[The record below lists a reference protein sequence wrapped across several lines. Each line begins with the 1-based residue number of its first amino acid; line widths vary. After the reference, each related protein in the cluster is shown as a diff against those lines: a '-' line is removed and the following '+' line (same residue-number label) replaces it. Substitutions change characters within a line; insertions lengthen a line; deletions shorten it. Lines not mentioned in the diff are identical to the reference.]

1 MRFAASGQ
9 PATPSRRRRDGFTLI
24 ELLVVMFIMA
34 LIVALIVNVGRYVT
48 ASAAKKETQAA
59 MAIVI
64 RAIQA
69 YQEEDPN
76 SAAPQANDTDELMT
90 KLYKSDKASAI
101 LNKLSGENM
110 GGESN
115 KLLDGFGEE
124 MKYDRDG
131 GFGGT
136 PVLISPGPD
145 RRFGSEGDEYGHD
158 DIRSDR

>member
-1 MRFAASGQ
+1 MRFAGPGQ
-9 PATPSRRRRDGFTLI
+9 PAAPRRRRGDGFTLI

-48 ASAAKKETQAA
+48 DSAAKKETQAA

-69 YQEEDPN
+69 YQEEDPD
-76 SAAPQANDTDELMT
+76 SAPPQASDTGKLVKELR
-90 KLYKSDKASAI
+90 KSDSASAI
-101 LNKLSGENM
+101 LDQLSGENL
-110 GGESN
+110 GGEDN

-124 MKYDRDG
+124 MKYDADG